1 MDGKRS
7 GRGRLGRS
15 RGFALEAPVLEGTW
29 EADALVDGAV
39 ELAGGEPFRGALHEA
54 PKRSN
59 QILSTTTRGFPRF
72 RSWELC
78 GFLYEVHFENDAVRD

>member
-7 GRGRLGRS
+7 GKGRLGRS

-39 ELAGGEPFRGALHEA
+39 ELAGGEPFRGALREA
-54 PKRSN
+54 PERADM
-59 QILSTTTRGFPRF
+59 ILSETSRGFPKNC
-72 RSWELC
+72 S
-78 GFLYEVHFENDAVRD
+78 

>member
-29 EADALVDGAV
+29 EADALVDGTV
-39 ELAGGEPFRGALHEA
+39 ELAGGEAFRGALREA
-54 PKRSN
+54 PESDRIRS
-59 QILSTTTRGFPRF
+59 FPRQPEAF
-72 RSWELC
+72 Q
-78 GFLYEVHFENDAVRD
+78 GFAPGDCVNFLRNAS